1 MGLLSAAAYV
11 RMSTDLQKYSTENQL
26 DTIRRYAEQRGYT
39 IVRIFEDSGRSGL
52 RMDGRE
58 GLQSL
63 MQEVQSGT
71 ANFQAILVY
80 DVSRWGRFQ
89 DADEGAYHEHVC
101 SRAGIRV
108 HYCGEQFDNDGSIG
122 SILLKN
128 VKRVMAGEYSRELSV
143 KVFAGQCRL
152 IEHGFRQGG
161 PAGFGL
167 RRLLIDEARNP
178 KGELGRGDRKSL
190 QTDRV
195 VLTPG
200 PLEEIEHV
208 HSIYSM
214 FVEEGK
220 SEREIALELNR
231 RGILS
236 DLGRPWTRASIHQIL
251 TNEKYIGNNI
261 FNRVSYKLKQRRVVN
276 RPDTWVRADGVFPSI
291 VDRALFERARAIID
305 QRGNHYSDE
314 ELLSLLQAVLDEE
327 GSLSGLIIDERDG
340 MPSSSLYRHRFGSLL
355 RAYSLIGYAPDRDYR
370 YIEIN
375 RHIRESFPGTIGRDR
390 SGSRKRGRICRLRS
404 RKLTCFRSIEEFT
417 ASIVLARS
425 FETQA
430 GALRW
435 QIRFDTGLAPDV
447 TIAVRLDR
455 SNERPLDYYILPS
468 IDMNTSR
475 IRMAEDNRAFAGCL
489 SIRIAR
495 LSLFDGSPNLIPGG
509 SMSKSKPKGPKTG
522 KEPSRLTKS
531 AF

>member
-1 MGLLSAAAYV
+1 
-11 RMSTDLQKYSTENQL
+11 MSTDHQKYSTENQL
-26 DTIRRYAEQRGYT
+26 DTIRRYAEQRGYE

-52 RMDGRE
+52 RMDGRD
-58 GLQSL
+58 GLKSL
-63 MQEVQSGT
+63 MLEVQSGT
-71 ANFQAILVY
+71 ADFEAILVY

-152 IEHGFRQGG
+152 VEHGFRQGG

-167 RRLLIDEARNP
+167 RRLLIDEGRNP

-208 HSIYSM
+208 QRIYLM

-220 SEREIALELNR
+220 SERGIAEELNR

-276 RPDTWVRADGVFPSI
+276 DRETWVRADGVFPSI

-305 QRGNHYSDE
+305 QRSNHYSDE
-314 ELLSLLQAVLDEE
+314 ELLSLLQLVLEEE

-355 RAYSLIGYAPDRDYR
+355 RAYDLIGYAPDRDYK

-375 RHIRESFPGTIGRDR
+375 RQIRESFPGVLAAIVAGLEKAGGFVVCDPI
-390 SGSRKRGRICRLRS
+390 SHL
-404 RKLTCFRSIEEFT
+404 LSINGEFT

-425 FETQA
+425 FETEA
-430 GALRW
+430 GSLRW
-435 QIRFDTGLAPDV
+435 QIRFDTGLVPDV

-455 SNERPLDYYILPS
+455 SNEQPLDYYILPS
-468 IDMNTSR
+468 IDMSTSR
-475 IRMAEDNRAFAGCL
+475 IRMAENNP
-489 SIRIAR
+489 
-495 LSLFDGSPNLIPGG
+495 LSLDAYRFETLDFFYSLAAQT
-509 SMSKSKPKGPKTG
+509 SFQ
-522 KEPSRLTKS
+522 E
-531 AF
+531 AA

>member
-1 MGLLSAAAYV
+1 
-11 RMSTDLQKYSTENQL
+11 MSTDLQKYSTENQL
-26 DTIRRYAEQRGYT
+26 ETIRRYAAQRDFT

-52 RMDGRE
+52 TITKRD

-63 MQEVQSGT
+63 MQEVETGT

-167 RRLLIDEARNP
+167 RRLLIDEGRNP
-178 KGELGRGDRKSL
+178 KGQLGRGDRKSL

-200 PLEEIEHV
+200 PPEEIELV

-214 FVEEGK
+214 FIDGGK
-220 SEREIALELNR
+220 SEREIALALNQ

-236 DLGRPWTRASIHQIL
+236 DLDRPWTRASIHQIL

-276 RPDTWVRADGVFPSI
+276 GPDTWVRADGVFPGI
-291 VDRALFERARAIID
+291 VDRALFERARAIIY

-314 ELLSLLQAVLDEE
+314 ELLSLLQTVLTEE
-327 GSLSGLIIDERDG
+327 GSLSGLIIDEREG
-340 MPSSSLYRHRFGSLL
+340 MPSSSIYRSRFGSLL

-375 RHIRESFPGTIGRDR
+375 RHIRESYPALLADIVAGLENAG
-390 SGSRKRGRICRLRS
+390 GSVICDPVSQL
-404 RKLTCFRSIEEFT
+404 LLINGEFT

-425 FETQA
+425 FETST
-430 GALRW
+430 GSLRW
-435 QIRFDTGLAPDV
+435 RIQIDTGLAPDV

-455 SNERPLDYYILPS
+455 SNEQPLDYYILPS
-468 IDMNTSR
+468 IDMNASR
-475 IRMAEDNRAFAGCL
+475 IRMAEDNA
-489 SIRIAR
+489 
-495 LSLFDGSPNLIPGG
+495 LSLDAYRFETLDFLY
-509 SMSKSKPKGPKTG
+509 SMAAQTSFW
-522 KEPSRLTKS
+522 E
-531 AF
+531 AA

>member
-1 MGLLSAAAYV
+1 
-11 RMSTDLQKYSTENQL
+11 MSTDHQKYSTENQL
-26 DTIRRYAEQRGYT
+26 DTIRRYADQRGYT

-52 RMDGRE
+52 RMDGRD
-58 GLQSL
+58 GLKSL
-63 MQEVQSGT
+63 MLEVQSGT
-71 ANFQAILVY
+71 AEFQAILVY

-89 DADEGAYHEHVC
+89 DADEGAYHEHIC
-101 SRAGIRV
+101 SRAGIPV

-167 RRLLIDEARNP
+167 RRLLIDEDRNP

-195 VLTPG
+195 VLTAG

-220 SEREIALELNR
+220 TEREIALALNQ
-231 RGILS
+231 RGIMS
-236 DLGRPWTRASIHQIL
+236 DLGRPWTRSAIHQIL

-261 FNRVSYKLKQRRVVN
+261 FNRVSFKLKKRRVVN

-314 ELLSLLQAVLDEE
+314 ELLSLLQTVLDEE

-340 MPSSSLYRHRFGSLL
+340 MPSSSLYRHRFGSLV
-355 RAYSLIGYAPDRDYR
+355 RAYSLIGYAPDRDYK

-375 RHIRESFPGTIGRDR
+375 RHIRESFPGLLAEIVAGL
-390 SGSRKRGRICRLRS
+390 GSAGGSVVCDPVSHL
-404 RKLTCFRSIEEFT
+404 LTVNREFT

-425 FETQA
+425 IETKT
-430 GALRW
+430 GSLRW

-447 TIAVRLDR
+447 TVAVRLDH
-455 SNERPLDYYILPS
+455 SNEQPLDYYILPS
-468 IDMNTSR
+468 IDMNASR
-475 IRMAEDNRAFAGCL
+475 IRMAEDNAF
-489 SIRIAR
+489 
-495 LSLFDGSPNLIPGG
+495 SLDAYRFDSLNFLY
-509 SMSKSKPKGPKTG
+509 SMAAQTSFR
-522 KEPSRLTKS
+522 E
-531 AF
+531 AA

>member
-1 MGLLSAAAYV
+1 
-11 RMSTDLQKYSTENQL
+11 MSTDLQKYSTENQL
-26 DTIRRYAEQRGYT
+26 HTIRRYAEQRGFT
-39 IVRIFEDSGRSGL
+39 IVRVFEDSGRSGL

-63 MQEVQSGT
+63 MLEVESGT

-167 RRLLIDEARNP
+167 RRLLIDEGRNP

-195 VLTPG
+195 ILTPG

-208 HSIYSM
+208 HRIYSM
-214 FVEEGK
+214 FVEDGK
-220 SEREIALELNR
+220 SEREIALALNQ

-276 RPDTWVRADGVFPSI
+276 QPDTWVRADGVFPSI

-305 QRGNHYSDE
+305 QRANHYSDE
-314 ELLSLLQAVLDEE
+314 ELLSLLQLVLDEE
-327 GSLSGLIIDERDG
+327 GSLSGLVIDERDG
-340 MPSSSLYRHRFGSLL
+340 MPSSSQYRSRFGSLL
-355 RAYSLIGYAPDRDYR
+355 RAYSLIGYAPERDYR

-375 RHIRESFPGTIGRDR
+375 RYIRESFPSQLAEIISGLESAGGTVACDP
-390 SGSRKRGRICRLRS
+390 
-404 RKLTCFRSIEEFT
+404 LTQLLLINQEFT
-417 ASIVLARS
+417 ASLVLARS
-425 FETQA
+425 FETGA
-430 GALRW
+430 GGLRW
-435 QIRFDTGLAPDV
+435 QIRFDTGLGPDL

-455 SNERPLDYYILPS
+455 SNKQPLDYYILPS
-468 IDMNTSR
+468 IDMNASR
-475 IRMAEDNRAFAGCL
+475 IRMAEDNA
-489 SIRIAR
+489 
-495 LSLFDGSPNLIPGG
+495 LSLDAYRFDSLEFFY
-509 SMSKSKPKGPKTG
+509 SMATQTSFW
-522 KEPSRLTKS
+522 E
-531 AF
+531 AA

>member
-1 MGLLSAAAYV
+1 
-11 RMSTDLQKYSTENQL
+11 MSTDHQKYSTENQL

-39 IVRIFEDSGRSGL
+39 VARVFEDSGRSGL

-58 GLQSL
+58 GLKSL
-63 MQEVQSGT
+63 MLEVQSGT
-71 ANFQAILVY
+71 AEFQAILVY

-89 DADEGAYHEHVC
+89 DADEGAYHEHIC

-208 HSIYSM
+208 QTIYSM
-214 FVEEGK
+214 FVEEAK
-220 SEREIALELNR
+220 SEREIAIALNQ
-231 RGILS
+231 RGIMS

-261 FNRVSYKLKQRRVVN
+261 FNRVSYKLKQRRIVN
-276 RPDTWVRADGVFPSI
+276 RPDTWVRANGVFPSI
-291 VDRALFERARAIID
+291 VDRTLFERAKAIID

-314 ELLSLLQAVLDEE
+314 ELLALLQAVLEEE

-340 MPSSSLYRHRFGSLL
+340 MPSSSLYRYRFGSLL
-355 RAYSLIGYAPDRDYR
+355 RAYSLIGYAPERDYR

-375 RHIRESFPGTIGRDR
+375 RHIRESLPGLVAEIVAGLENAG
-390 SGSRKRGRICRLRS
+390 GSVVCDPASQL
-404 RKLTCFRSIEEFT
+404 LSINQEFT
-417 ASIVLARS
+417 ASIVLARC
-425 FETQA
+425 FETRT
-430 GALRW
+430 GSLRW

-447 TIAVRLDR
+447 TIAVRLDP

-468 IDMNTSR
+468 IDMTASR
-475 IRMAEDNRAFAGCL
+475 IRMAEDNA
-489 SIRIAR
+489 
-495 LSLFDGSPNLIPGG
+495 LSLDAYRFDSLTFFY
-509 SMSKSKPKGPKTG
+509 SMAAQTSFW
-522 KEPSRLTKS
+522 E
-531 AF
+531 AA

>member
-1 MGLLSAAAYV
+1 
-11 RMSTDLQKYSTENQL
+11 MSTDHQKYSTENQL

-39 IVRIFEDSGRSGL
+39 IVHVFEDSGRSGL

-63 MQEVQSGT
+63 MLAVQSGS
-71 ANFQAILVY
+71 ADFQAILVY

-89 DADEGAYHEHVC
+89 DADEGAYHEHIC

-167 RRLLIDEARNP
+167 RRLLIDEGRNP
-178 KGELGRGDRKSL
+178 KGELGRGERKSL

-195 VLTPG
+195 VLAPG

-208 HSIYSM
+208 RRIYLM
-214 FVEEGK
+214 FVEEDK
-220 SEREIALELNR
+220 SERDIALELNR
-231 RGILS
+231 RGIMS

-251 TNEKYIGNNI
+251 TNEKDIGNNI

-276 RPDTWVRADGVFPSI
+276 HPDTWVRADGVFPSI
-291 VDRALFERARAIID
+291 VDRSLFERARAIID
-305 QRGNHYSDE
+305 QRGSHYSDE
-314 ELLSLLQAVLDEE
+314 ELLSLLQVVLHEE

-355 RAYSLIGYAPDRDYR
+355 RAYSLIGYAPERDYR

-375 RHIRESFPGTIGRDR
+375 RHIREAFPKLVAEIVAGFEEAG
-390 SGSRKRGRICRLRS
+390 GSVVCDPASHL
-404 RKLTCFRSIEEFT
+404 LSINGAFT

-430 GALRW
+430 GSLRW
-435 QIRFDTGLAPDV
+435 QIRFDTGLAPDI

-468 IDMNTSR
+468 IDMNTGR
-475 IRMAEDNRAFAGCL
+475 IRMAEDNAF
-489 SIRIAR
+489 
-495 LSLFDGSPNLIPGG
+495 SLDAYRFESLEFLY
-509 SMSKSKPKGPKTG
+509 SMAAQTSFR
-522 KEPSRLTKS
+522 E
-531 AF
+531 AA

>member
-1 MGLLSAAAYV
+1 MRAEGPLPAAAYV
-11 RMSTDLQKYSTENQL
+11 RMSTDHQKYSTENQL
-26 DTIRRYAEQRGYT
+26 DTIRRYAEQRGYS
-39 IVRIFEDSGRSGL
+39 IVRVFEDAGRSGL
-52 RMDGRE
+52 TMEGRDG
-58 GLQSL
+58 LKSL
-63 MQEVQSGT
+63 MLEVESGN
-71 ANFQAILVY
+71 AAFQAILVY

-89 DADEGAYHEHVC
+89 DADEGAYHEHIC

-143 KVFAGQCRL
+143 KVFAGQCRN
-152 IEHGFRQGG
+152 IERGFRQGG

-167 RRLLIDEARNP
+167 RRLMIDEDRNP
-178 KGELGRGDRKSL
+178 KGELARGDRKSL

-195 VLTPG
+195 VLIPG
-200 PLEEIEHV
+200 PDDEIEHV
-208 HSIYSM
+208 NSIYLM

-220 SEREIALELNR
+220 SEREIALALNQ

-236 DLGRPWTRASIHQIL
+236 DLDRPWTRASIHQIL

-305 QRGNHYSDE
+305 QRSNHYSDE
-314 ELLSLLQAVLDEE
+314 ELLTLLQTILEEE
-327 GSLSGLIIDERDG
+327 GSLSGLIIDEREG
-340 MPSSSLYRHRFGSLL
+340 MPSSSIYRSRFGSLL
-355 RAYSLIGYAPDRDYR
+355 RAYSLVGYAPDRDYR

-375 RHIRESFPGTIGRDR
+375 RHIRESFPGLLAEIVAGLNNAG
-390 SGSRKRGRICRLRS
+390 GSVVCDPVSQL
-404 RKLTCFRSIEEFT
+404 LSINREFT

-425 FETQA
+425 FETST

-435 QIRFDTGLAPDV
+435 KIKFDTGLIPDV

-455 SNERPLDYYILPS
+455 SNELPLDYYILPS
-468 IDMNTSR
+468 IDMNSSR
-475 IRMAEDNRAFAGCL
+475 IRMAEDNA
-489 SIRIAR
+489 
-495 LSLFDGSPNLIPGG
+495 LSLDAYRFESLAFFY
-509 SMSKSKPKGPKTG
+509 SMAAQTSFW
-522 KEPSRLTKS
+522 E
-531 AF
+531 AA

>member
-1 MGLLSAAAYV
+1 
-11 RMSTDLQKYSTENQL
+11 MSTDLQKYSTENQL
-26 DTIRRYAEQRGYT
+26 QTIRRYAEQRGYT
-39 IVRIFEDSGRSGL
+39 ISRVFEDSGRSGL
-52 RMDGRE
+52 RMDGRD

-63 MQEVQSGT
+63 MLEVESGT
-71 ANFQAILVY
+71 ADFQAILVY

-195 VLTPG
+195 VLIPG
-200 PLEEIEHV
+200 PPEEVEHV
-208 HSIYSM
+208 HKIYSM
-214 FVEEGK
+214 FVEDGK
-220 SEREIALELNR
+220 SEREIALVLNQ

-261 FNRVSYKLKQRRVVN
+261 FNRVSYKLKQRRVIN
-276 RPDTWVRADGVFPSI
+276 GPETWVRADGVFPSI
-291 VDRALFERARAIID
+291 IDRALFERARAIIG

-314 ELLSLLQAVLDEE
+314 ELLTLLQVVLDEE
-327 GSLSGLIIDERDG
+327 GSLSGLVIDERDG
-340 MPSSSLYRHRFGSLL
+340 MPSSSLYRSRFGSLL

-375 RHIRESFPGTIGRDR
+375 RHIRESFPRQLAEIVAGIETAGGAVVCDPTTQLI
-390 SGSRKRGRICRLRS
+390 
-404 RKLTCFRSIEEFT
+404 SINEEFT
-417 ASIVLARS
+417 ASLVLARS
-425 FETQA
+425 FETQT

-435 QIRFDTGLAPDV
+435 QIRFDTGLIPDV
-447 TIAVRLDR
+447 TVAVRLDR

-468 IDMNTSR
+468 LDMKIGR
-475 IRMAEDNRAFAGCL
+475 IRMAEENA
-489 SIRIAR
+489 
-495 LSLFDGSPNLIPGG
+495 LSLDAYRFDSLEFLY
-509 SMSKSKPKGPKTG
+509 SMAAQTSFS
-522 KEPSRLTKS
+522 E
-531 AF
+531 AA